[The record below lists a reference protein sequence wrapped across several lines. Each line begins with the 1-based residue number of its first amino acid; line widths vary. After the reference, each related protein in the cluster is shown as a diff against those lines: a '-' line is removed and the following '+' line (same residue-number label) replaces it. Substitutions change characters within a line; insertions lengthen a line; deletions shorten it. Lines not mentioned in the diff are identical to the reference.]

1 MEQEGGAML
10 AGLGGQGSFPVGGT
24 QEDKQRQCV
33 GGRVFLVEVKMR
45 GKVCRWD
52 QSVQGQGTGGG
63 SEGRRLGCSWAGIA
77 GGWG

>member
-1 MEQEGGAML
+1 MEQEEGAML

-45 GKVCRWD
+45 GKVCR
-52 QSVQGQGTGGG
+52 
-63 SEGRRLGCSWAGIA
+63 
-77 GGWG
+77 